1 MTDPAAPTPFA
12 TATTWSALG
21 EGRYA
26 GRITPHWFQGRGAYG
41 GVLGGALLRSMMR
54 ELAEPVRTP
63 RSLTV
68 HFCGPVSEAEA
79 LITVRLERG
88 GRQVSHLSA
97 RLEQEG
103 KVACLATA
111 TFALPRD
118 TSLVFSEARAPEAP
132 PPADLPSIPSE
143 FLPAFGAHF
152 DYRWFQGLPFSG
164 AAEPRMA
171 GWVRP
176 RQGEPLDAPLLVGLL
191 DAFPSAAFARVDG
204 FCQGA
209 TMDYTAHFY
218 APLPLASAPDAFFL
232 RTSHALH
239 AAQGYADDL
248 AHVWNEEGQLLG
260 QLRQMAAIF
269 PPSR

>member
-1 MTDPAAPTPFA
+1 MTDTLEQTPFA
-12 TATTWSALG
+12 TATTWKALG

-26 GRITPHWFQGRGAYG
+26 GNIHPRWFQGRGAYG
-41 GVLGGALLRSMMR
+41 GLLGGALLRSMMR
-54 ELAEPVRTP
+54 ELNEPARSP
-63 RSLTV
+63 RSFTV
-68 HFCGPVSEAEA
+68 HFCGPVSEADA
-79 LITVRLERG
+79 LITVRVERA

-97 RLEQEG
+97 RMEQDG

-118 TSLVFSEARAPEAP
+118 TSLVFTDARAPEAP
-132 PPADLPSIPSE
+132 PPGDIPSIPNE

-164 AAEPRMA
+164 STEPRMA
-171 GWVRP
+171 GWIRP
-176 RQGEPLDAPLLVGLL
+176 RQPEPIDAPFMMGLL

-204 FCQGA
+204 FCNGA

-218 APLPLASAPDAFFL
+218 APLPLVTAPDAFFL
-232 RTSHALH
+232 RTSHARH
-239 AAQGYADDL
+239 AAEGYADDL
-248 AHVWNEEGQLLG
+248 AEVWNERGQLLA